1 MTDEALD
8 FVAEL
13 RKWRGVRGLS
23 QAKLAQA
30 LKYDRSY
37 ISKVETGQEWPAVD
51 FARRADQ
58 VLQAGGSLHHAYQ
71 HGRPTTTTASHS
83 GHFDGERLF
92 GSRES
97 GITKFYTDFVDIE
110 GDWDALFSISS
121 TLDLAIMYGATWRN
135 THRKRLRTL
144 AERADGRIRLV
155 LPDPSPDSP
164 VVDLY
169 AHILGMPSDDF
180 RRKITEAISDFGS
193 IGPQRHVEIYVTSSV
208 FRHASYLFA
217 HQGILALY
225 ALCGERISTPAFLAS
240 DGELLSFMRT
250 DFDRLL
256 DRSTRLS

>member
-1 MTDEALD
+1 MTDDSPD

-13 RKWRGVRGLS
+13 RKWRGARGLS

-71 HGRPTTTTASHS
+71 HGRPSTAGYANGTTAEL
-83 GHFDGERLF
+83 DGRF
-92 GSRES
+92 GSAQS
-97 GITKFYTDFVDIE
+97 GIVRFYGDFVDIE
-110 GDWDALFSISS
+110 GDWDALFSVSS

-135 THRKRLRTL
+135 THRKRLTAL

-155 LPDPSPDSP
+155 LPDPSPNSP

-169 AHILGMPSDDF
+169 AHMLDMPSEEF
-180 RRKITEAISDFGS
+180 RRKITEAIRDFQT
-193 IGPQRHVEIYVTSSV
+193 IGPRRHVEIYVTSSV
-208 FRHASYLFA
+208 FRHAVYLFT
-217 HQGILALY
+217 HQAVLALY
-225 ALCGERISTPAFLAS
+225 ALCGERIATPAFLAA
-240 DGELLSFMRT
+240 DGELLSFLRT

-256 DRSTRLS
+256 DHGTRLS

>member
-1 MTDEALD
+1 MTGEALD

-13 RKWRGVRGLS
+13 RKWRGARGLS

-37 ISKVETGQEWPAVD
+37 ISKVETGQEWPAID

-58 VLQAGGSLHHAYQ
+58 VLRAGGSLQHAYQ
-71 HGRPTTTTASHS
+71 HGGRPATQHA

-97 GITKFYTDFVDIE
+97 GIAKFYSDFVDIE
-110 GDWDALFSISS
+110 GDWDALFSVSS

-135 THRKRLRTL
+135 THRKRLQTL
-144 AERADGRIRLV
+144 ADRADGRLRIV
-155 LPDPSPDSP
+155 LPDPSTDSP

-169 AHILGMPSDDF
+169 AHMLDLPADDF
-180 RRKITEAISDFGS
+180 RGKITEAIRDFQT
-193 IGPQRHVEIYVTSSV
+193 IGPRRHVEIYVTSSV
-208 FRHASYLFA
+208 FRHATYLFT
-217 HQGILALY
+217 HQAILALY

-256 DRSTRLS
+256 DRSTRLE